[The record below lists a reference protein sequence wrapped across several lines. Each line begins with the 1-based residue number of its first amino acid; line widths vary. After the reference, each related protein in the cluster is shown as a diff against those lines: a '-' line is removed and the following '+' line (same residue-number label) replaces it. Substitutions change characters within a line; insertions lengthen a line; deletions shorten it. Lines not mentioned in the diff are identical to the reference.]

1 MPVTCC
7 FAPADVRSAA
17 EAAERRDGAV
27 PRSCCSL
34 AGKCETLCPSA
45 DARLEAPVLALL
57 ARARAA
63 VLCPRARVV
72 DVYAQPYCT
81 GLGPPLYSMASIL
94 FLILSH
100 SFFPLLLCVS
110 NHTVSPYC
118 ACRITI
124 LRMPYH
130 RTAHAVS
137 PYCAYRVRVQEPVD
151 HVEKPLSPAHRL
163 KNIGAFIEAA
173 SSQLRVKVSECWARQ
188 RCNTR
193 VTQAT
198 QPGSAW
204 TLARARARVWTRARA
219 RA

>member
-100 SFFPLLLCVS
+100 SFFPLLLCFL

-124 LRMPYH
+124 LCIPRACAGTGRP
-130 RTAHAVS
+130 RRKTAVASAQVEEYWRVYRSSFFAV
-137 PYCAYRVRVQEPVD
+137 AG
-151 HVEKPLSPAHRL
+151 KG
-163 KNIGAFIEAA
+163 K
-173 SSQLRVKVSECWARQ
+173 
-188 RCNTR
+188 
-193 VTQAT
+193 
-198 QPGSAW
+198 
-204 TLARARARVWTRARA
+204 
-219 RA
+219 